1 MPRRGTGQLS
11 TPRGQERA
19 RRKALRV
26 LRETSGSEYVSDL
39 VDITDLSMDVLE
51 DLEDTVLASVLQ
63 DVRCPSGES
72 FAAFSSALL

>member
-1 MPRRGTGQLS
+1 
-11 TPRGQERA
+11 
-19 RRKALRV
+19 V
-26 LRETSGSEYVSDL
+26 LRETSGSEYISDL